1 MSSGRPGTGTREE
14 GNDMNRTGFRF
25 TVQEF
30 SGSLADLGVMVPLVI
45 LLIVKNGMNPTAVLV
60 LAGLLHIISGIVF
73 RVPVPVQ
80 PLKAVSIIAIAS
92 GLAPSVI
99 AAAGILMGAILLL
112 FSVTGV
118 SGLLSRVFTRP
129 IIRGIQV
136 GVGVLLVT
144 NGIKMILDPKFIRGG
159 DTVVLHVAGMDM
171 PIGVVFGIAGAAVVI
186 VFSTSRR
193 FPAALAL
200 MVFGIASG
208 LFFGSYNVLHR
219 VTLAPTPIAL
229 MFPTAGDFTRAF
241 FLLVLPQIPLTFGN
255 SIVATSDTAS
265 AYFGAR
271 ACGVTP
277 GRLSFSLGITN
288 LIAGFIGAAPLC
300 HGAGGMSAHYR
311 FGARSGAMGVMIGAC
326 LLLVGGLFG
335 KSAPDL
341 FVLLPPSILGIMLV
355 FIGIEHAMLMHDV
368 IDSRQ
373 DLFITLA
380 VGTIAGATSNI
391 FAATIVGFF
400 LILLFKATSTS
411 GMFGETATIE
421 GPACTVGTKDALRSG
436 NVNDFQPL

>member
-1 MSSGRPGTGTREE
+1 MSTGRAGTGLMEE
-14 GNDMNRTGFRF
+14 GNGMKGTGFRF
-25 TVQEF
+25 TLQEF

-45 LLIVKNGMNPTAVLV
+45 LLITKNGMNPTAVLM
-60 LAGLLHIISGIVF
+60 LAGLLYIVSGLVF
-73 RVPVPVQ
+73 KLPVPVQ

-99 AAAGILMGAILLL
+99 AAAGILMGAILLF
-112 FSVTGV
+112 FSATGV
-118 SGLLSRVFTRP
+118 SGLLSRIFTRP
-129 IIRGIQV
+129 IIRGIQL

-159 DTVVLHVAGMDM
+159 ETVILQLAGMDM
-171 PIGVVFGIAGAAVVI
+171 PIGVLFGIAGAAVVI
-186 VFSTSRR
+186 AFSNSRR

-208 LFFGSYNVLHR
+208 LFFGSYSVLQK
-219 VTLAPTPIAL
+219 VAFAPTPL
-229 MFPTAGDFTRAF
+229 TVLLPTAEDFTRAF

-271 ACGVTP
+271 ACGITP

-311 FGARSGAMGVMIGAC
+311 FGARSGAMGVMIGTC
-326 LLLVGGLFG
+326 FLLVGCLFG

-373 DLFITLA
+373 DFFITLA

-391 FAATIVGFF
+391 FAATVVGFF
-400 LILLFKATSTS
+400 LILLFKVTAAS
-411 GMFGETATIE
+411 GISREPVTY
-421 GPACTVGTKDALRSG
+421 
-436 NVNDFQPL
+436 